1 MSVPPV
7 KITYSTL
14 SVDNPELHAAY
25 EAAVVQAKAQF
36 GRSFPLLIGG
46 QERRAT
52 ETFRDTSPIDTTLVL
67 GYFQKGS
74 RQDALDAIA
83 AAKAAARDWGHRPWQ
98 ERVALLR
105 RAAAL
110 MDERTFEIAAI
121 MSIEVGKNRL
131 EALGDVAETADLIRY
146 YCDDMEKNDGYRRPM
161 LSESPRHR
169 NTSVLKPYGAWCVI
183 SPFNFPAALA
193 GGPTGAALVAGN
205 TVVLKPATDT
215 PYTAWKLVECF
226 RDAGLPDGVLN
237 FITGP
242 GSSVGETLITSPDLD
257 GYTFTGSYDVGMHI
271 LRTVAQGPYPRPVI
285 AEMGGKNPVIISR
298 HANLDDAAY
307 GVMRAAFG
315 LQGQKCSAASRVY
328 VERPVYDDFVHG
340 LLRYTEAIKVGDP
353 TRAEVFMGP
362 VVNRKAY
369 EDYQRYCEALR
380 EAGEILYGGQVLT
393 GGDYDRGYFVAPT
406 IVADLP
412 LSHPLWKVE
421 MFLPIVAI
429 HAVESLDEAMRLAN
443 DHVYALTAGF
453 YGAPDEVEW
462 FFEHIEIGVAYANR
476 RASATTGAWP
486 GYQAFGG
493 WKGSGTTG
501 KAAGSFYYLPL
512 YMHEQSQT
520 VVDAAAR

>member
-1 MSVPPV
+1 M
-7 KITYSTL
+7 
-14 SVDNPELHAAY
+14 
-25 EAAVVQAKAQF
+25 
-36 GRSFPLLIGG
+36 
-46 QERRAT
+46 
-52 ETFRDTSPIDTTLVL
+52 
-67 GYFQKGS
+67 
-74 RQDALDAIA
+74 
-83 AAKAAARDWGHRPWQ
+83 
-98 ERVALLR
+98 LR

-110 MDERTFEIAAI
+110 IDERTFEIAAL
-121 MSIEVGKNRL
+121 MSLEVGKNRL

-146 YCDDMEKNDGYRRPM
+146 YCDDMEKNDGYRRPL
-161 LSESPRHR
+161 LSESPRHH

-226 RDAGLPDGVLN
+226 REAGLPDGVIN
-237 FITGP
+237 FVTGP
-242 GSSVGETLITSPDLD
+242 GASVGETLITSHDLD

-328 VERPVYDDFVHG
+328 VERPVYNDFLHG
-340 LLRYTEAIKVGDP
+340 LLHYTEAIKVGDP
-353 TRAEVFMGP
+353 TRADVFMGP

-369 EDYQRYCEALR
+369 EDYQRYCEELR
-380 EAGEILYGGQVLT
+380 AHGEILYGGQVLT
-393 GGDYDRGYFVAPT
+393 GDEYDRGYFVTPT
-406 IVADLP
+406 IVTDLP

-421 MFLPIVAI
+421 MFLPIVAV
-429 HAVESLDEAMRLAN
+429 HPVDTLDEAMRLAN
-443 DHVYALTAGF
+443 DHTYALTAGF

-462 FFEHIEIGVAYANR
+462 FFTHIEIGVAYANR

-520 VVDAAAR
+520 VVDTAG